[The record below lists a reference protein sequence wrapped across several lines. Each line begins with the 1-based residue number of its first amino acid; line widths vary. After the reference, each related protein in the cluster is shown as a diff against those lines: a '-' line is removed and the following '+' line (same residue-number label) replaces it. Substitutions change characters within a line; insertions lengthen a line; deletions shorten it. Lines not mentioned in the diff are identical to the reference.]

1 MQLFFKKYFYHL
13 GLLAI
18 GLGWLLLLIH
28 WLSIDA
34 QTIIFPDA
42 GDYNL
47 SATNLYHH
55 FRGHCYRPMLMAAIY
70 GFPLLFGATAFD
82 LYTIAI
88 YINIVLWLVTILIL
102 FEIVK
107 NYLSIQIAFMISLGF
122 IFFISNALFNFH
134 LLAETPFLFFLLLG
148 TFFLQKYHQKK
159 TFTYLVVAL
168 SIIVLSML
176 IKPASKF
183 FVILLLLYF
192 IQILYQNYKQKI
204 MLVLYSS
211 IALCFVQAAGL
222 KYQFGDFTISYIDS
236 VTFHNYLFSK
246 ADCYRKGIE
255 YEQIGNPRAE
265 LLFTKKAHEQ
275 KQMANQDIKE
285 QLLNNK
291 INLLKAYFHN
301 FLWNTASGSM
311 VINAY
316 HDAKQK
322 ENFQKNQIV
331 LYWISKYQN
340 RFMTLLGIFI
350 SLWTLL
356 KVDRKDVML
365 FSSAILVLY
374 IIGISG
380 ISSDQGD
387 RFHLITYPFTL
398 ILIANYLKTKPFFAP
413 LQK

>member
-1 MQLFFKKYFYHL
+1 MQFFFKKYFYHL

-18 GLGWLLLLIH
+18 GLGWLLLLIY

-55 FRGHCYRPMLMAAIY
+55 FRGHCYRPMLMAVIY

-88 YINIVLWLVTILIL
+88 YINIILWLATILIL

-107 NYLSIQIAFMISLGF
+107 KYVSIQIAFLISLVF

-148 TFFLQKYHQKK
+148 VYFLQKYQQKK
-159 TFTYLVVAL
+159 KVTYLIVAL

-183 FVILLLLYF
+183 FAILMLVYF
-192 IQILYQNYKQKI
+192 LRIVYQNYKQKI
-204 MLVLYSS
+204 MLVLYGS
-211 IALCFVQAAGL
+211 ITLCFVQAAGL

-246 ADCYRKGIE
+246 ADCYRNGIV

-275 KQMANQDIKE
+275 KQIANQDIKE
-285 QLLNNK
+285 QILNNK
-291 INLLKAYFHN
+291 VNLLKAYFHN
-301 FLWNTASGSM
+301 FLWNTASGNM

-316 HDAKQK
+316 HNAKQK
-322 ENFQKNQIV
+322 ENFERNQIV

-340 RFMTLLGIFI
+340 RCMTLLGILI

-356 KVDRKDVML
+356 KVGRKDVML
-365 FSSAILVLY
+365 LFTAILVLY

-398 ILIANYLKTKPFFAP
+398 ILIANYLKTKPFFVP
-413 LQK
+413 PQK